1 MPSDNELDEFTRAAA
16 EVEPPK
22 HWGTLKA
29 DGFRR
34 GRDAAVRSM
43 REDLGLEPLEEAGQ
57 S

>member
-1 MPSDNELDEFTRAAA
+1 VPSDNELDEFTRAAA